1 MNSKVEVKKMKLM
14 STPKSVDLE
23 ITSRCNLRCT
33 YCSHFTSAGDVD
45 GDLPKEEWLTF
56 YEELSRCAVMS
67 VCLSGGEPFYR
78 EDLRELIEGIVRNRM
93 RFNILSNGTLI
104 SDGVAAF
111 LASTKR
117 CDSVQVSID
126 GSIPITHDAFR
137 GQGTFF
143 KAIKGIKSLQKYH
156 VPVTVRVTIHRKNVR
171 DLEGIA
177 KLLLEEIGLP
187 SFSTNSASH
196 MGLCRKNAEQVQLT
210 AEEHS
215 LAMEILLKL
224 NKKYNGRIGATAGP
238 LADARNWLEME
249 QARREGKDRIP
260 GRGYLTSCGGVMSK
274 LAVRADGVMVPCS
287 QMPQIELGR
296 INQDDLKEVWQNHLE
311 LKRLR
316 ERWTI
321 PLSNFEFCK
330 ECDYIDYCAGGCPAV
345 AYTIMNEENHPNP
358 DSCLRRFLKEGGKLP
373 KRME

>member
-1 MNSKVEVKKMKLM
+1 MKLM
-14 STPKSVDLE
+14 STPKSMDLE
-23 ITSRCNLRCT
+23 ITNRCNLRCT

-45 GDLPKEEWLTF
+45 QDLSKEEWLTF
-56 YEELSRCAVMS
+56 FEGLNRCAVMS

-104 SDGVAAF
+104 TEETAEF
-111 LASTKR
+111 LTSTRR

-137 GQGTFF
+137 GEGTFF
-143 KAIKGIKSLQKYH
+143 KAIEGIRSLQKYH

-196 MGLCRKNAEQVQLT
+196 MGLCRKNAEQVQLNT
-210 AEEHS
+210 EERS
-215 LAMEILLKL
+215 LAMEILLEL

-238 LADARNWLEME
+238 LAEAKTWLEIE
-249 QARREGKDRIP
+249 EARREGKDRIP
-260 GRGYLTSCGGVMSK
+260 GRGYLTGCGGPMDH
-274 LAVRADGVMVPCS
+274 LAVRADGVIIPCC
-287 QMPQIELGR
+287 QIPHIELGR
-296 INQDDLKEVWQNHLE
+296 INKDDLKEVWQNHPE

-316 ERWTI
+316 ERCTI

-330 ECDYIDYCAGGCPAV
+330 GCEYINYCTGSCPAL
-345 AYTIMNEENHPNP
+345 AYTIWGEVNHPSP
-358 DSCLRRFLKEGGKLP
+358 DACLRRFLEEGGRLP